1 MGLLDLQIIAFWFY
15 FNFTQRPNLFDIAVV
30 KCLNLQCP
38 YNPWPNQV
46 TAQFIM
52 YRKNISAKSSVLRHI
67 PEVEPLLS
75 EEEELTVL

>member
-1 MGLLDLQIIAFWFY
+1 MCEIKVSY
-15 FNFTQRPNLFDIAVV
+15 E
-30 KCLNLQCP
+30 
-38 YNPWPNQV
+38 PWPEQV

-52 YRKNISAKSSVLRHI
+52 YRKNISAKSSALLNI